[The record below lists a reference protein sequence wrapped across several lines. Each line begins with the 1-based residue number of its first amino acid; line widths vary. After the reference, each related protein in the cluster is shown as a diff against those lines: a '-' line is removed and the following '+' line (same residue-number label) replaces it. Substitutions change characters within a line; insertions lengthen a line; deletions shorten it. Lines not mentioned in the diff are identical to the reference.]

1 MRRKQRPSRA
11 AEPDYVD
18 DVPMSTVLSELRSEN
33 RRLRKNIA
41 LSRQVQSAMQ
51 ERIDTMQGK
60 QYFEAQDGV
69 EQTKLRA
76 RVLKKWL
83 TDSKSQIKV
92 VFEASSVAEK
102 RQIYKEKLRDHLDTW
117 LFKHLAKRLHE
128 KRAL

>member
-51 ERIDTMQGK
+51 ERIDAMEGTIEK
-60 QYFEAQDGV
+60 AQRRKLQRVGPNGSKGPGASAQHRWKIC
-69 EQTKLRA
+69 QTKEDIPQR
-76 RVLKKWL
+76 
-83 TDSKSQIKV
+83 
-92 VFEASSVAEK
+92 
-102 RQIYKEKLRDHLDTW
+102 KEMISHLCVG
-117 LFKHLAKRLHE
+117 
-128 KRAL
+128 

>member
-51 ERIDTMQGK
+51 ERIDAMEGASWTRTVQRI
-60 QYFEAQDGV
+60 QRFEKAQLQRVGPRKGTNGSKGWRTW
-69 EQTKLRA
+69 QTEEDIPQRKEMI
-76 RVLKKWL
+76 
-83 TDSKSQIKV
+83 SHMCV
-92 VFEASSVAEK
+92 VG
-102 RQIYKEKLRDHLDTW
+102 
-117 LFKHLAKRLHE
+117 
-128 KRAL
+128 

>member
-51 ERIDTMQGK
+51 ERIDAMEGTIEK
-60 QYFEAQDGV
+60 AQRRKLQRPV
-69 EQTKLRA
+69 ARWRTWQTEEDIPQR
-76 RVLKKWL
+76 
-83 TDSKSQIKV
+83 
-92 VFEASSVAEK
+92 
-102 RQIYKEKLRDHLDTW
+102 KEMCHSMCVG
-117 LFKHLAKRLHE
+117 
-128 KRAL
+128 